1 VTLSPL
7 RCGGTLRIVKST
19 KVYQQSESCICF
31 QATFV
36 VEISASLKPSVARSS
51 SANDVNSSSCGSSI
65 SSRFAPVV
73 INVVRLSDGQPA
85 TPVLL
90 ATSVSGVLCADA
102 LFTFRVRRSRGEMYS
117 GHGRLCVCVY
127 ADPLR
132 IPTLLYG
139 PRCNL
144 EE

>member
-1 VTLSPL
+1 MT
-7 RCGGTLRIVKST
+7 ST
-19 KVYQQSESCICF
+19 V
-31 QATFV
+31 AAAAAA
-36 VEISASLKPSVARSS
+36 SAA
-51 SANDVNSSSCGSSI
+51 G
-65 SSRFAPVV
+65 FAPVV